1 MHLYC
6 IQWCIMN
13 AFMLHTVV
21 YLLQTGSPPLL
32 QVNQGTWRTLYL
44 PTSCVQLVYWIGQVS
59 AISANTGISFW
70 QYYRMYVFKF
80 SIHIL
85 TIIGM
90 VIGISRYLYFNI
102 SYLSISLNF
111 ILLWCNTSYTQKMQL
126 EGNWP
131 NYSLPFLP
139 CLAPFWR
146 WGECWSGETCT
157 PHVG

>member
-1 MHLYC
+1 MWWVQFSHP
-6 IQWCIMN
+6 
-13 AFMLHTVV
+13 HTSNR
-21 YLLQTGSPPLL
+21 QPADFAIDCNTHGSKGATGCDVTPIEFL
-32 QVNQGTWRTLYL
+32 
-44 PTSCVQLVYWIGQVS
+44 TSCVQLVYWIGQVS